1 VKTNKSFAQG
11 EDLTENLTNRLKKGL
26 QVKSDISD
34 VLNAFENLSYSDAT
48 GEIADWMIPE
58 TLISQNELI
67 EEIKLLNFEGTK
79 GALALIASL
88 PEYQLK

>member
-1 VKTNKSFAQG
+1 M
-11 EDLTENLTNRLKKGL
+11 TENLSGRLKQGL
-26 QVKSDISD
+26 QVKPNISD
-34 VLNAFENLSYSDAT
+34 VEKAFGHLSYSHAT
-48 GEIADWMIPE
+48 AEIANWLIPQPV
-58 TLISQNELI
+58 LAQNEMI